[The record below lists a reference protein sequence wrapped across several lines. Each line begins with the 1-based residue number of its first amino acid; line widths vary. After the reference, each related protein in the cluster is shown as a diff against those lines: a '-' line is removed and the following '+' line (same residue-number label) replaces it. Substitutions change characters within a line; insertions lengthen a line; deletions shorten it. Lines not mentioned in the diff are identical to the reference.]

1 MTAIFFITGLI
12 IGSFLNVVVYRLN
25 LVESVSGRS
34 HCPYCKKKIRW
45 YDNVPILSF
54 IILGTKCRDCGE
66 KISWQYPLLEMTTGV
81 AFAFTG
87 NYFFMLSNPISWIE
101 TLFYLVIFSLLLVI
115 FTYDLKFMEIPM
127 IILWIAVGWT
137 IIYFLFA
144 DWVSFNPQLGIMS
157 LNIFSGAIG
166 GGVAFLFFFILVSVS
181 REKWMGMGDAY
192 LALLIGLVLGWPKI
206 LFALMI
212 AFTVGAIVGIIL
224 ISVKKKT
231 MKSQIPFAPFMVI
244 GAVVTIFILQSLPY
258 IKYLLWY
265 Y

>member
-1 MTAIFFITGLI
+1 MLIIFFILGLI
-12 IGSFLNVVVYRLN
+12 VGSFLNVVVYRLN
-25 LVESVSGRS
+25 LVESISGRS
-34 HCPYCKKKIRW
+34 HCPRCKKNIRW
-45 YDNVPILSF
+45 YDNVPLVSF
-54 IILGTKCRDCGE
+54 IILSARCRDCGE
-66 KISWQYPLLEMTTGV
+66 KISWQYPLLELATGII
-81 AFAFTG
+81 FALVG
-87 NYFFMLSNPISWIE
+87 NYFFALSSPVSWAE
-101 TLFYLVIFSLLLVI
+101 TLFYLVVFSLLLVI
-115 FTYDLKFMEIPM
+115 FAYDAKYLEIPM

-144 DWVSFNPQLGIMS
+144 DWASFNPQLGVMS

-166 GGVAFLFFFILVSVS
+166 GITAFLFFFILVSVS

-212 AFTVGAIVGIIL
+212 AFTIGAIAGIVL
-224 ISVKKKT
+224 IFLKKKT

-244 GAVVTIFILQSLPY
+244 GAMAAIFIFQALPY
-258 IKYLLWY
+258 VKYLLWY

>member
-1 MTAIFFITGLI
+1 
-12 IGSFLNVVVYRLN
+12 
-25 LVESVSGRS
+25 
-34 HCPYCKKKIRW
+34 
-45 YDNVPILSF
+45 
-54 IILGTKCRDCGE
+54 
-66 KISWQYPLLEMTTGV
+66 
-81 AFAFTG
+81 
-87 NYFFMLSNPISWIE
+87 
-101 TLFYLVIFSLLLVI
+101 
-115 FTYDLKFMEIPM
+115 YDLKFMEIPM